1 MTDHDTR
8 PTPGPVPS
16 DEPLIL
22 TRHVAAPPETVFDF
36 LVDPE
41 KVLRWMGTAID
52 IDPRPGGRFWMNAN
66 GRDIASGHYREV
78 VRPDRVV
85 FTFGWDGSEHVPDGS
100 TTVTISLAA
109 EDDGTTTVELRH
121 DGLPFGPADAHAEGW
136 THLLGRLAIAAPG
149 GDPGADDHQP

>member
-1 MTDHDTR
+1 MTDNDT
-8 PTPGPVPS
+8 TATAGPAPS

-22 TRHVAAPPETVFDF
+22 TQHVAAPRDAVFEF
-36 LVDPE
+36 LVVPE

-52 IDPRPGGRFWMNAN
+52 IDPRAGGRFWMNAN
-66 GRDIASGHYREV
+66 GQDIATGIYREV
-78 VRPDRVV
+78 VRPERMV
-85 FTFGWDGSEHVPDGS
+85 FTFGWEGSEHVPEGS

-121 DGLPFGPADAHAEGW
+121 DGLPFGPADAHAQGW

-149 GDPGADDHQP
+149 GDPDAAGH